1 MNIEKY
7 LELEQ
12 PTAYKLFLNEKKNEY
27 FSHAYLIVGDS
38 SEPVLDIAKYLAKQ
52 IICQKEVDSPCAT
65 CLICQ
70 KIDNNDYLSL
80 AIIDGETETISK
92 NQIQELE
99 DRFSRSSMDKNQF
112 MIYIINIAEHMT
124 VDAVNSILKFIEE
137 PEENVIGILTT
148 RNIQKILPTI
158 ISRSQVIKL
167 LPSNLKTKTV
177 ELIDEGL
184 DVNYAGILSY
194 FANDSIHAKAIM
206 EDKKLWKIFI
216 NAEYY
221 LASFGESKAKANYF
235 LEKEVL
241 PIVTDKDSARKFI
254 DIISIY
260 LSESVK
266 YRFLKDTVLKSNE
279 IMLENIYNNI
289 ANIDAAL
296 LELYSARSEIELNVN
311 TSLLLEHINTLL
323 TKEKI

>member
-27 FSHAYLIVGDS
+27 FSHAYLLVGDS
-38 SEPVLDIAKYLAKQ
+38 SEPVLDIAKYLSKQ
-52 IICQKEVDSPCAT
+52 IICQKENDSSCT
-65 CLICQ
+65 NCSICQ

-92 NQIQELE
+92 SQIQELE

-137 PEENVIGILTT
+137 PQENVIGILTT

-167 LPSNLKTKTV
+167 LPSNLKTKTL
-177 ELIDEGL
+177 ELIDEGI
-184 DVNYAGILSY
+184 DINYAGILSY
-194 FANDSIHAKAIM
+194 FANDSIHAKEIM

-296 LELYSARSEIELNVN
+296 LELYSTRSEIELNVN